1 MSPDTN
7 GLDPHDETLPP
18 IPIAGPWITDL
29 EVNYVAEATRS
40 AWYENSRDF
49 ILRFENSFAQAMGRR
64 YALALPSCTSG
75 IHLALAALN
84 IGPGDEVIVPE
95 STWIAT
101 AAPITYVGGSVV
113 FADVDPDTWCIDVER
128 LPSYITPR
136 TRAIIAVDLYGGM
149 PEMKRLQDLAA
160 QHGIALIEDAAEAIG
175 SRRDGGPAGSFGL
188 ASVFSFHGTK
198 TLTTG
203 EGGMIVTDDTDLMER
218 MQYLGDHARQ
228 PGDTSFFQNEV
239 AYKYKMSSLQAA
251 LGLAQ
256 LERLT
261 ELVEKKREIF
271 SYYREALKGVDYLTL
286 NSEPDDS
293 YNSYWMVTV
302 LLDRQLDLPIQTF
315 RTELERL
322 GINTRPFFHPLSSL
336 PAFKDQ
342 PHAVHAQK
350 LNAVAYDLASRG
362 LNLPSALRLGEEEV
376 ARVAAAVRQV
386 IGVQTQR
393 RPQEVTT

>member
-1 MSPDTN
+1 
-7 GLDPHDETLPP
+7 
-18 IPIAGPWITDL
+18 
-29 EVNYVAEATRS
+29 
-40 AWYENSRDF
+40 
-49 ILRFENSFAQAMGRR
+49 
-64 YALALPSCTSG
+64 
-75 IHLALAALN
+75 
-84 IGPGDEVIVPE
+84 
-95 STWIAT
+95 
-101 AAPITYVGGSVV
+101 
-113 FADVDPDTWCIDVER
+113 
-128 LPSYITPR
+128 
-136 TRAIIAVDLYGGM
+136 
-149 PEMKRLQDLAA
+149 
-160 QHGIALIEDAAEAIG
+160 
-175 SRRDGGPAGSFGL
+175 
-188 ASVFSFHGTK
+188 
-198 TLTTG
+198 
-203 EGGMIVTDDTDLMER
+203 MER
-218 MQYLGDHARQ
+218 MRYLGDHARQ

-286 NSEPDDS
+286 NSEPDGS

-302 LLDRQLDLPIQTF
+302 LLDRDLDLPIQTF
-315 RTELERL
+315 RTELERQ

-336 PAFKDQ
+336 PAFKDE

-386 IGVQTQR
+386 IGVQSQR